1 MPSLTIE
8 RQQYDIIKSVL
19 NIRNP
24 KLLKDLSLFIKENSK
39 QETAKDDTLLTK
51 EEFFTMIDN
60 VVKDVDKGNYTLVSS
75 DEELDAFIDSL

>member
-51 EEFFTMIDN
+51 GEFFTMIDN
-60 VVKDVDKGNYTLVSS
+60 VVKDVNKGNYTLVSS

>member
-19 NIRNP
+19 NIRDP

-51 EEFFTMIDN
+51 EEFFAMIDN
-60 VVKDVDKGNYTLVSS
+60 VIKDVDNGNYTLVSS